1 MKHWI
6 SRWLIGVA
14 LLHTAFAFV
23 VMGPPMLEMLRGGL
37 FNTVKNMTLAATT
50 WFFLFGL
57 LLALMA
63 VPLHALEKAGVAL
76 PKSFGWGLLGLAAL
90 GVLLMP
96 DSGFWLVFPPA
107 FAILRRKTEVDMA
120 GGAMQNI
127 VTGPGVP
134 R

>member
-1 MKHWI
+1 
-6 SRWLIGVA
+6 
-14 LLHTAFAFV
+14 
-23 VMGPPMLEMLRGGL
+23 MGPYMLEMLRGGL
-37 FNTVKNMTLAATT
+37 FNTVKGMTLAATT

-57 LLALMA
+57 SLALMA

-107 FAILRRKTEVDMA
+107 FAILLRKAEVDMA
-120 GGAMQNI
+120 GGAGHNI